1 MEMAEIESD
10 EEALDMSNGDDELVR
25 ILETWCHKL
34 AGMEIVGSL
43 PSDLYVLPEKDTNTE
58 VRDNLEGDGG
68 DQDRAK
74 QGTTKHVKGQWGPV
88 LVEKRPCRRP
98 KDGRTMMEIAQER
111 KRKANLEGATGIKS
125 HNSFAL
131 LSSSEILNLASVTGV
146 CLEVDH
152 KTERGSIGEIL
163 GCQES
168 RAKEF
173 GTSCVSC

>member
-1 MEMAEIESD
+1 
-10 EEALDMSNGDDELVR
+10 
-25 ILETWCHKL
+25 
-34 AGMEIVGSL
+34 
-43 PSDLYVLPEKDTNTE
+43 
-58 VRDNLEGDGG
+58 
-68 DQDRAK
+68 
-74 QGTTKHVKGQWGPV
+74 
-88 LVEKRPCRRP
+88 
-98 KDGRTMMEIAQER
+98 MMEIAQER